1 MATCIEG
8 VSSIYGMTKNRSSL
22 SPLLQAATSFR
33 ITGRAGTGRKLPCR
47 SQAGVA
53 LDDFRSQAGVALND
67 FRSQPVAL
75 EHDAIKR
82 VAMKQ

>member
-1 MATCIEG
+1 MILLGLQVA
-8 VSSIYGMTKNRSSL
+8 L
-22 SPLLQAATSFR
+22 S
-33 ITGRAGTGRKLPCR
+33 GRCR

-67 FRSQPVAL
+67 FRSQPAAL
-75 EHDAIKR
+75 EHDAVKR